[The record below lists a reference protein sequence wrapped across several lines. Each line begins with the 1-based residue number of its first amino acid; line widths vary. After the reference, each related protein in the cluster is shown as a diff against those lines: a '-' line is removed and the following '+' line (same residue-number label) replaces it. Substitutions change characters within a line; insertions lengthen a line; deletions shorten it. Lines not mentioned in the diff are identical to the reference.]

1 MGLLKMKVSIITVC
15 YNSAKTIKDTIESVK
30 NQTYSDIEY
39 IVVDG
44 CSTDDTLKVLQA
56 YSDSI
61 NVLVSEKDQGL
72 YDAMNKGL
80 ALATGDLVGILNSDD
95 ILADSG
101 TIERIVRAA
110 ESVDG
115 VYGDV
120 GFYDF
125 TLTKKTRH
133 YSSKGFHKAKFS
145 RGFMPAHPSCYFK
158 RSLLN
163 RVGPYSLDYKI
174 AADFDFLV
182 RAFAIPNSSFCY
194 LPEEVV
200 KMREGGVS
208 TSGFSANIL
217 LNREIIQSCRNNGL
231 PCSWL
236 SVLSKYPEKVMGLI
250 FK

>member
-1 MGLLKMKVSIITVC
+1 MKVSIITVC
-15 YNSAKTIKDTIESVK
+15 YNSENTIE
-30 NQTYSDIEY
+30 
-39 IVVDG
+39 
-44 CSTDDTLKVLQA
+44 DTLKSVAQQTYNNIEHIVIDGNSTDA
-56 YSDSI
+56 TNSIVERYSEFVAI
-61 NVLVSEKDQGL
+61 HVSESDKGL

-80 ALATGDLVGILNSDD
+80 ILATGELVGILNSDD
-95 ILADSG
+95 ILADSNS
-101 TIERIVRAA
+101 IQRIVRAVENV

-120 GFYDF
+120 GYYDF

-133 YSSKGFHKAKFS
+133 YSSKGFHKDKFS

-158 RSLLN
+158 RSFISQ
-163 RVGPYSLDYKI
+163 VGLYSLDFKI

-194 LPEEVV
+194 LQEEIV
-200 KMREGGVS
+200 KMREGGIS
-208 TSGFSANIL
+208 TSGFTSNIL

-231 PCSWL
+231 HCSWL
-236 SVLSKYPEKVMGLI
+236 SVLSKYPEKIMGLI